1 MSKFKLTEDL
11 QILDKIIL
19 PKGSQISF
27 DEFNEI
33 KISTEFG
40 PITFTP
46 EMLKD
51 KIELLLDELE
61 VKVSVLE
68 DEDEDT
74 IKNYRLQLDV
84 KTSRRK
90 VREIESFLRKTL
102 QEMI

>member
-11 QILDKIIL
+11 LILDKVIL
-19 PKGSQISF
+19 PKGSIISF
-27 DEFNEI
+27 DEYDEI

-46 EMLKD
+46 DMLKD
-51 KIELLLDELE
+51 KIELFTEELE
-61 VKVSVLE
+61 VKVSVLD
-68 DEDEDT
+68 DEDEEV

-102 QEMI
+102 QEML

>member
-11 QILDKIIL
+11 QILDKVIL